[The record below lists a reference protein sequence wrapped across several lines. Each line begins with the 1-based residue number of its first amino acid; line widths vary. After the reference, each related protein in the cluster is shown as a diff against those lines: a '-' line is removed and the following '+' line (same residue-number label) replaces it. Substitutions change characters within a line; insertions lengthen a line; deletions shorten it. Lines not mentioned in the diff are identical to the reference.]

1 MSKFLS
7 EIVMAA
13 MLVSLTGNVHA
24 QIPSTPTATPSTLP
38 TATTPDLKLLGK
50 AMGVFWQ
57 GNRAQTDSQI
67 VMTLQRKGTKANPIQ
82 INATV
87 KTIAQTGEQFRSELT
102 VSRSGSPL
110 KITYSIVC
118 DGKNVWMYRPD
129 KRQYA
134 QTTFAEFKPQF
145 HSLLVGLSTVFFVSM
160 PESGRKSIVAEI
172 AAGVNPVKSLPPDQ
186 TASLQGNMRQVE
198 GQNLYVY
205 TFDNKDE
212 GSSFSGYVQPE
223 TGILKQIELINNTA
237 EGEIK
242 VVEKISSHTTTT
254 NLSTKTFKFSPPP
267 RTKKVQS
274 LSNDLLQLIQ

>member
-1 MSKFLS
+1 
-7 EIVMAA
+7 MAA
-13 MLVSLTGNVHA
+13 MLVSLSGNVRA
-24 QIPSTPTATPSTLP
+24 QIPSTPAPTPTQNPSTLP
-38 TATTPDLKLLGK
+38 TAATPDFNLLGK
-50 AMGVFWQ
+50 AMGLFWQ
-57 GNRAQTDSQI
+57 GNRAQIDSQI
-67 VMTLQRKGTKANPIQ
+67 VMTLQRKGTKADPIQ

-102 VSRSGSPL
+102 VSRSGSPT

-134 QTTFAEFKPQF
+134 QTTFAEFTPQF

-160 PESGRKSIVAEI
+160 PESGRKAIVADI
-172 AAGVNPVKSLPPDQ
+172 AAGGNPVKSLPPSQ
-186 TASLQGNMRQVE
+186 TANLQGNLRQVE

-205 TFDNKDE
+205 TFDNKGD

-223 TGILKQIELINNTA
+223 TGILKQIEFVNNTA
-237 EGEIK
+237 EGEIR
-242 VVEKISSHTTTT
+242 VVEKITSHKTIK
-254 NLSTKTFKFSPPP
+254 NISPKTFRFSPPP

-274 LSNDLLQLIQ
+274 LFNDLLQLIQ